1 MSVEQLRPERAAFTV
16 VAVAVVFR
24 PMLRTVAAVIVIIT
38 DISRCALDQLVELT
52 AIELPATISGLR

>member
-1 MSVEQLRPERAAFTV
+1 
-16 VAVAVVFR
+16 
-24 PMLRTVAAVIVIIT
+24 MLRTVAAVIVIIT